1 VDLADLAVRCDWDG
15 ESDRMPGTRYR
26 WMTAL
31 VTSRAVFVSAA
42 RKIQSTWVRAASARG
57 SATSQAWSGGNLLP
71 AVQCR
76 HVGGGQAGIP
86 ALLVRHPSRAVVD
99 EAVTE
104 HLVDGIVNGL
114 VAHLEHRQQVL
125 T

>member
-1 VDLADLAVRCDWDG
+1 MDLADLAVRCDWEGD
-15 ESDRMPGTRYR
+15 SDLDARHEVLLDDRVGHVPG
-26 WMTAL
+26 
-31 VTSRAVFVSAA
+31 S
-42 RKIQSTWVRAASARG
+42 VRVGGQKDPVDLGQAASARG

-86 ALLVRHPSRAVVD
+86 SLLVRHPSRAVVD
-99 EAVTE
+99 EAVAE